1 MRSIFR
7 ENVGKS
13 THEINVL
20 FNLKTAY
27 MSHHSGNVNVILID
41 WGKLAAAPF
50 YDQAAGKAKI

>member
-1 MRSIFR
+1 VR
-7 ENVGKS
+7 KS

-27 MSHHSGNVNVILID
+27 ISHHSGNVNVILID